1 MLKNRIET
9 NNLRTWIEIK
19 EAAVKNNYDAWRKLI
34 GSKTKLLGVVKSN
47 AYGHGLV
54 PFAQLLEKFGVDYLG
69 VDSIV
74 EAVRLREVGVKKPI
88 LVLGYTRPENF
99 ASASEQ
105 DIAITI
111 STLESWRAL
120 LNLKL
125 KKTLKVHLKVDTG
138 MHRQGFLMG
147 DFEVLL
153 KELPAPTEREGE
165 VKIEGIYSHLA
176 AASMSELA
184 NSVAAQRQE
193 FEKFLNKLDEAGVKS
208 ENLIKHL
215 AASGGSMGYPETH
228 YDMVRIGLGMY
239 GYYPSPEWE
248 KNFADKVK
256 LEPVLTWKTIIGE
269 VKVIPEDGT
278 VGYDCTERVTAGTK
292 LAVCPIGYWHGYP
305 RALSSLGLARVG
317 GVTVKAVGRISMD
330 MIVLDV
336 TKVPEVKVG
345 DEVTL
350 LDEQHPFPSE
360 LATLAH
366 TSQYEIITCLNPLI
380 ERFYL

>member
-1 MLKNRIET
+1 MSLTKDLKNGH
-9 NNLRTWIEIK
+9 LRTWIEIK
-19 EAAVKNNYDAWRKLI
+19 TAAVKNNYDAWRRVISPSVRLMGI
-34 GSKTKLLGVVKSN
+34 VKSN

-54 PFAQLLEKFGVDYLG
+54 PFAQLLEKLGVDYLG

-74 EAVRLREVGVKKPI
+74 EAVRLREMGIKKDI
-88 LVLGYTRPENF
+88 LVLGYTRPDNF

-105 DIAITI
+105 DITLTI
-111 STLESWRAL
+111 STLENWRAL
-120 LNLKL
+120 SNLKL
-125 KKTLKVHLKVDTG
+125 EKVLKVHLKVDTG
-138 MHRQGFLMG
+138 MHRQGFLME
-147 DFEVLL
+147 DFEQLL
-153 KELPAPTEREGE
+153 KELPTQ
-165 VKIEGIYSHLA
+165 KSQIIIEGVYSHLA
-176 AASMSELA
+176 AASNTELK
-184 NSVAAQRQE
+184 NSVVAQQQE
-193 FEKFLNKLDEAGVKS
+193 FEKFLDKLDQAGIKR

-215 AASGGSMGYPETH
+215 AASGGAMGYPETH

-248 KNFADKVK
+248 KNFAAKIK
-256 LEPVLTWKTIIGE
+256 LEPVLTWKTIVGE

-278 VGYDCTERVTAGTK
+278 VGYDCTEAVAAGTK

-336 TKVPEVKVG
+336 TKVPAVKVG

-350 LDEQHPFPSE
+350 LGPDVAPATQ
-360 LATLAH
+360 ATLAH
-366 TSQYEIITCLNPLI
+366 TSQYEIITCLNPLV
-380 ERFYL
+380 ERFYV